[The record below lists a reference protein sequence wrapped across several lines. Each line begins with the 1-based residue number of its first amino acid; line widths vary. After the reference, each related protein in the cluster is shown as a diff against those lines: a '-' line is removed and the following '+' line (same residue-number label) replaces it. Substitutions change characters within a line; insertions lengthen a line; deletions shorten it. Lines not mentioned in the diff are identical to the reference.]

1 MESGRGSSAPATVR
15 AKAKASPNPFWD
27 ERHRDEFRLQQA
39 RPADLPALEEG
50 AREVTQTTG
59 DLLIRSPHG
68 VAEPTGRTVQSSSS
82 TTQAVI
88 ALPDGPVREVQEGN
102 GGVGQ
107 LVLRHAQAPPR
118 ELSPSGVVS
127 LELALPEAVGAVE
140 VDLATPKGSSR
151 SGWSRMARGEAASP
165 GVPDSTGTGGQAAML
180 GGIRGLM
187 ESAACA

>member
-1 MESGRGSSAPATVR
+1 MDLVLRRSRRAEPDPDDVERGTGRGGSAPATVR

-50 AREVTQTTG
+50 AREVTQTAG
-59 DLLIRSPHG
+59 DLLTRSPHG
-68 VAEPTGRTVQSSSS
+68 VAEPTGGGIVQSSSS
-82 TTQAVI
+82 ATQAVI

-127 LELALPEAVGAVE
+127 LELALPEAVGAV
-140 VDLATPKGSSR
+140 ATPQ
-151 SGWSRMARGEAASP
+151 
-165 GVPDSTGTGGQAAML
+165 GQKVL
-180 GGIRGLM
+180 NHRV
-187 ESAACA
+187 